1 MTGQAQ
7 ARAEPFD
14 DAERVQE
21 LAHRIGRVAEVE
33 VQRYASQQVVAGD
46 QQATLGL
53 EHAHVRGSVAGGL
66 VHAPRT
72 EVAVDRDPR
81 DQIAVRLDHSG
92 DARFARA
99 PLGGPQPQWLLGH
112 AAVAGDLDA
121 AVEHRLRVLGHARHV
136 LVVGMQPQ
144 LTPGAGDDRG
154 GLSVVVGV
162 GVRAHDQAHLLEAQ
176 VAHVERPFQLRERVG
191 LMHARVE
198 QHHAVAG
205 PDGPRVAV
213 GHARPGK
220 RQAQAVHAR

>member
-1 MTGQAQ
+1 M
-7 ARAEPFD
+7 
-14 DAERVQE
+14 
-21 LAHRIGRVAEVE
+21 
-33 VQRYASQQVVAGD
+33 
-46 QQATLGL
+46 
-53 EHAHVRGSVAGGL
+53 AGGL

-220 RQAQAVHAR
+220 RQAQAVHAREHALAPAELAPPLRPARRRAARSVARMRHAAQTRLRLSGGVRKESA